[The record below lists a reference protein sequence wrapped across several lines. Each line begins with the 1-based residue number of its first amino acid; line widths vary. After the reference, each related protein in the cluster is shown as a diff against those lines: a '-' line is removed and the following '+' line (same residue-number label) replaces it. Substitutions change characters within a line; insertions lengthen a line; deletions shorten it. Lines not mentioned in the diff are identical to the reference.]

1 MTTTTRTQPAAPM
14 PPYEDEVRVAP
25 ASQWLPRYTRALVF
39 LDLLA
44 VLVASVAAL
53 LLRFGTQAPLLREG
67 VSYALVTVSLPVLWL
82 AVLALSRCYESRF
95 LGAGPE
101 EFQRVFNASI
111 RVTALIAVL
120 AYATRIDVARG
131 FVAIALPLGAVLL
144 LLGRYAA
151 RVVLHRRRRAG
162 LSCHRVLLLG
172 THAQV
177 QDLALRL
184 RKDPNAGLQV
194 VGACVPGGLRQ
205 VGMGSDEPIPVYGG
219 LTDVHRGLAAS
230 GADTIAVTASPGLQG
245 EALRRLSY
253 DLEGT
258 GIDLLVA
265 PALTNVTG
273 TRISI
278 RPVAGLPLLHL
289 DEPELNGVRTLIKG
303 AFDRTAAFLG
313 LLVLLPLLLGLALAV
328 RVTSPGPAIFKQTR
342 VGRGGEE
349 FCVWKFRSMYADAE
363 ARLEELRHRNEHDG
377 VLFKVKDDPRIT
389 PLGKQLRKYSLDEL
403 PQLVNVLLGQMSLV
417 GPRPPLPSEVSQ
429 YVGHTRRRLLVKPGI
444 TGLWQ
449 VSGRSDL
456 SWEDTVRLD
465 LQYVENWS
473 LGLDLSILART
484 VLTVVKGSGAY

>member
-1 MTTTTRTQPAAPM
+1 
-14 PPYEDEVRVAP
+14 
-25 ASQWLPRYTRALVF
+25 
-39 LDLLA
+39 
-44 VLVASVAAL
+44 
-53 LLRFGTQAPLLREG
+53 
-67 VSYALVTVSLPVLWL
+67 
-82 AVLALSRCYESRF
+82 
-95 LGAGPE
+95 
-101 EFQRVFNASI
+101 
-111 RVTALIAVL
+111 
-120 AYATRIDVARG
+120 
-131 FVAIALPLGAVLL
+131 
-144 LLGRYAA
+144 
-151 RVVLHRRRRAG
+151 
-162 LSCHRVLLLG
+162 VLLLG

-313 LLVLLPLLLGLALAV
+313 LLVLLPLLVGLALAV

-377 VLFKVKDDPRIT
+377 VLFKVKDDPRVT